1 MKMPVLDDHLD
12 HLRNTPEDAKWLKEH
27 AEPKF
32 WDLVAARGIR
42 VPEDGEEAEPEPLKL
57 D

>member
-1 MKMPVLDDHLD
+1 MPVLDDHLD
-12 HLRNTPEDAKWLKEH
+12 HLRSTPEDAKWLKEH

-32 WDLVAARGIR
+32 WDRVAARGIR
-42 VPEDGEEAEPEPLKL
+42 VPEHGEEAEPEPLEL

>member
-1 MKMPVLDDHLD
+1 MPVLDDHLD
-12 HLRNTPEDAKWLKEH
+12 HLRANPEDAKWLKEH

-32 WDLVAARGIR
+32 WALVEARGIR
-42 VPEDGEEAEPEPLKL
+42 VPEDGEAEHEPPLL